1 MNKLI
6 QTIFLSAV
14 ICSPLSLLSLVESAA
29 AHHTSSHVSTVA
41 TSIAR
46 RKTKRVRT
54 GAKKRVRSGAS
65 KRTNT
70 SNQQKKPVEPA
81 ADTQPDMGGV
91 TTPEPIPSNPMGKPA
106 TPSNSKI
113 KPIDPSIGNPT
124 SNPGADIKLPNPGA
138 GTPSVPVLTPGGIPN
153 PAGDTPSI
161 PRPNLPSIPKLTLPK

>member
-29 AHHTSSHVSTVA
+29 AHHTSSHVSTVSV
-41 TSIAR
+41 SIAR

-54 GAKKRVRSGAS
+54 GAKKRVRSGAT

-70 SNQQKKPVEPA
+70 SSQQKKPAEPA

-91 TTPEPIPSNPMGKPA
+91 TTPEPIQSRPTGKPA
-106 TPSNSKI
+106 PTGPDSKI
-113 KPIDPSIGNPT
+113 KPIDPSLGNPT
-124 SNPGADIKLPNPGA
+124 STPGADIKLPNPGA

-153 PAGDTPSI
+153 PAGNTPSI
-161 PRPNLPSIPKLTLPK
+161 PKPNLPSLPNIR